1 VRENHPFELEVR
13 DDGVE
18 IPKELNISRT
28 ETPGLQFIILLVRQP
43 NRTRTHLKI
52 LSSELK
58 NKPTF

>member
-13 DDGVE
+13 NDGLE

-28 ETPGLQFIILLVRQP
+28 ETLGLQFITLLVRQP
-43 NRTRTHLKI
+43 NRTHLKI

>member
-13 DDGVE
+13 DDGLG
-18 IPKELNISRT
+18 IPKELNIYRT
-28 ETPGLQFIILLVRQP
+28 ETLGLQFITLLVGQP
-43 NRTRTHLKI
+43 NRTHLKI

>member
-1 VRENHPFELEVR
+1 MRKNHPFELEVR
-13 DDGVE
+13 NDGVE

-28 ETPGLQFIILLVRQP
+28 ETLGLQFITLLVRQP
-43 NRTRTHLKI
+43 NRTHLKI

>member
-13 DDGVE
+13 DDGVG

-28 ETPGLQFIILLVRQP
+28 ETLELQFITLLVRQP
-43 NRTRTHLKI
+43 NRTHLKI